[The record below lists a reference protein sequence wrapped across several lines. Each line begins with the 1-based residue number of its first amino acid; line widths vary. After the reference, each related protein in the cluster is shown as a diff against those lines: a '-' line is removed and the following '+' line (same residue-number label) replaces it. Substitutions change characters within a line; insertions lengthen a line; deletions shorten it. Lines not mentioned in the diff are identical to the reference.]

1 MNKNF
6 FNYDD
11 GDFVHTISDNTAIDS
26 DDNLL
31 IRMGDNMATDM
42 VSGVLHFVSGWSDNE
57 DE

>member
-31 IRMGDNMATDM
+31 IRMGDNMAADM
-42 VSGVLHFVSGWSDNE
+42 VTGDLHFVSGWSDNE

>member
-42 VSGVLHFVSGWSDNE
+42 VTGDVHFVSGRSDNE

>member
-42 VSGVLHFVSGWSDNE
+42 VTGALHFVSGWSDNE

>member
-1 MNKNF
+1 MNRNF

-11 GDFVHTISDNTAIDS
+11 GDFVHIISDNTAIDS

-42 VSGVLHFVSGWSDNE
+42 VTGDLHFVSGWSDNE

>member
-1 MNKNF
+1 MNRNF

-26 DDNLL
+26 DGNLL
-31 IRMGDNMATDM
+31 MRMGDNMAMNMETGDF
-42 VSGVLHFVSGWSDNE
+42 HFVSGWSDNE

>member
-26 DDNLL
+26 DNNLL

-42 VSGVLHFVSGWSDNE
+42 ATGDLHFVSGWSDNE